1 MAAMDQIYGHRARI
15 GYTSPPLLTEVF
27 AHDFY
32 RLAPRGV
39 SLVLTSLAVFDRNKD
54 EIDRS
59 YEISLEVARAM
70 AASGVDLVVLGGVTI
85 NLSRGYENADRLL
98 ADLSSELGVKV
109 TSSAAAQR
117 KALAALGTKKLVIA
131 RSYPPQGEF
140 RLSEYA
146 GLTVLGSV
154 EGNELFRDVGLIKP
168 NFALELGRQAMRAH
182 PEADTIMFPSPHWP
196 VVDAI
201 APLEREFGVSVM
213 SALQAIVWD
222 ALRLTGI
229 DDRID
234 GFGRLLRD
242 F

>member
-1 MAAMDQIYGHRARI
+1 MVQMDEIYGHRARI
-15 GYTSPPLLTEVF
+15 GYTSPALLTEVF
-27 AHDFY
+27 THDFY
-32 RLAPRGV
+32 RLAPAGV
-39 SLVLTSLAVFDRNKD
+39 SLVLTTLAVFDRSKD
-54 EIDRS
+54 EIERS
-59 YEISLEVARAM
+59 YEMSLQLARAM
-70 AASGVDLVVLGGVTI
+70 AASGVDVVVLGGVTI
-85 NLSRGYENADRLL
+85 NLLRGYANADRILSDL
-98 ADLSSELGVKV
+98 ASELGVKV

-117 KALAALGTKKLVIA
+117 KALAALGAKKLVIA
-131 RSYPPQGEF
+131 RSYPSQGEF

-146 GLTVLGSV
+146 GCTVLGTV
-154 EGNELFRDVGLIKP
+154 EGKELFRDVGLIKP
-168 NFALELGRQAMRAH
+168 GFALELGRAAMRAH
-182 PEADTIMFPSPHWP
+182 PDADTIMFPSPHWP

-234 GFGRLLRD
+234 GYGRLLRE